1 MDRARATECPHMQ
14 HVRSPYTC
22 TYRPTD
28 SEYRYRYRGT
38 GVQGPS
44 LSTTDTDYYRLDV
57 TDKHAMID
65 RIGRSSRRQTVRQTD
80 TDTAGLPSQENM
92 HSVATVAVPIHL
104 VCELPVQGHS

>member
-1 MDRARATECPHMQ
+1 MTWTWTGPGPGPLSAHICSTFDLRTL
-14 HVRSPYTC
+14 VRYL
-22 TYRPTD
+22 PTD
-28 SEYRYRYRGT
+28 RLGVQVQGT

-65 RIGRSSRRQTVRQTD
+65 RIGRSSRRQT
-80 TDTAGLPSQENM
+80 DTAGLPGQENM

-104 VCELPVQGHS
+104 LCELTTCTGT